1 MGLTGLGITAAG
13 LWGTFLC
20 AISPLCNAVADS
32 MISNQRLR
40 RILLQSSASS
50 LQSSA
55 SSALI
60 GHRMRYV
67 TPVPIVN
74 DIRNNRSTCGSRFTK
89 HHSGAVVYDEDR
101 GISIPSETT
110 HAR

>member
-13 LWGTFLC
+13 LCGTFLC

-50 LQSSA
+50 V
-55 SSALI
+55 LI
-60 GHRMRYV
+60 GHRVRYV

-74 DIRNNRSTCGSRFTK
+74 DIRHNRSTCGSRFTK
-89 HHSGAVVYDEDR
+89 HHSGAVIYDANR
-101 GISIPSETT
+101 GVSIPSETI